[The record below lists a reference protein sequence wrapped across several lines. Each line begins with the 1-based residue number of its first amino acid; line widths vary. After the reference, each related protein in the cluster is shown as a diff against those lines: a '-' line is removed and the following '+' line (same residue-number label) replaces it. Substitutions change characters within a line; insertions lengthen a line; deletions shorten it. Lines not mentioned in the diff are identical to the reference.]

1 MHSTQPRVV
10 GQADE
15 NPQLMFSISTKITGF
30 HLFQCF
36 RHQNWKQLQSVSR
49 AGRDGDVYDAVCL
62 TGKYFQVKERSSHLS
77 WARYLPSPRQ
87 LGFAN
92 QIIFN
97 QTPTPFLVA
106 PSHAAWGFAALGK
119 AGFDIPASPIP
130 LLLEPRLPMGVS
142 WHPHLVDE
150 SSPFSLVSGWEW
162 AGVQPPQGQVCAAL
176 G

>member
-1 MHSTQPRVV
+1 MKTPNCCSAFPHKLLDSTY
-10 GQADE
+10 
-15 NPQLMFSISTKITGF
+15 
-30 HLFQCF
+30 FQCF
-36 RHQNWKQLQSVSR
+36 SHQNWKQLQSVSR

-62 TGKYFQVKERSSHLS
+62 TGKYFQVKEHSSHLS
-77 WARYLPSPRQ
+77 WAHYLPSPRQ